1 MNTVTLEID
10 GKAVKAEEGMTVLQ
24 AAKNAGIDIPT
35 LCHHDEL
42 EPYGACRF
50 CMVEVTK
57 DRRTKLVASCCYP
70 VEDALIVKTDSE
82 RINRI
87 RKVIIELVLPQA
99 PLGPLRGLAKKYG
112 VKESRFPLDKGE
124 EPSYCILCGRCVRY
138 CSEVKKLNAVGFVG
152 RGVDRIVAL
161 VPGIGDE
168 CVACRECYESSICEG
183 GKFVPSAEEFA
194 YPLHRNWPF
203 FRSPDRRHAPR
214 DD

>member
-1 MNTVTLEID
+1 MNTVTLEIN
-10 GKAVKAEEGMTVLQ
+10 GKTVKAEEGMTVLQ

-35 LCHHDEL
+35 LCHHDGL

-70 VEDALIVKTDSE
+70 VENALIVKTDSE

-87 RKVIIELVLPQA
+87 RKVILELVLPQA

-152 RGVDRIVAL
+152 RGVDRMVAL
-161 VPGIGDE
+161 VPGSGDE

-203 FRSPDRRHAPR
+203 FRSSNRRHAPR